1 MFGFGIKRINA
12 SYKDF
17 QNKPEFKIYENS
29 ITVVLPI
36 ESSFTYIS
44 EDEKAVVSILKNNL
58 KLSRTQIEAKTQF
71 SKYKTIRTLNSL
83 IEKNIVQKTGT
94 ARNTKY
100 ILK

>member
-17 QNKPEFKIYENS
+17 QNKPEFKNIWKLNHS
-29 ITVVLPI
+29 CTTL
-36 ESSFTYIS
+36 TYIS

-71 SKYKTIRTLNSL
+71 SKYKTIRELNSL
-83 IEKNIVQKTGT
+83 IEKNIVQKKVT